1 MVHRATTRGPP
12 WPRFGVCRLQAV
24 DVIATCLGQEG
35 ALAAS
40 APLVLFLSAAFFLL
54 LGLGRLGTL
63 ARLVARLARGEEL
76 TRPTE
81 DVLGYEVSAAER
93 RFAVTVTA
101 IAFLYVPA
109 ALALGAGLTAEV
121 IVSHG
126 SPVTLG
132 LELAGL
138 TLAFATMLLLF
149 LANRL
154 ARDPRISGGLSHS
167 FNDHPV
173 LSTNAALLNRGTNRF
188 EVVLVILLA
197 VTVGGWQWAGSCFGP
212 LLSASLA
219 SANCP
224 PADHATAITPPAF
237 DFARLP
243 ARNDPGAIP
252 ALRLEQDSERD
263 PGLAFGA
270 QALLD
275 AAPRAEAPAPS
286 VWLQMAALTFPHSA
300 DREYRIVQSAI
311 NLVRPALRPTYL
323 FPPGR
328 AVPPPNLFGTVAQ
341 QTRMAPAVWQVR
353 VHSGYS
359 DFGRCLE
366 ERGDCTPNA
375 GRWADFVSA
384 TRGLEGLALY
394 GAVNEFVNTSV
405 RFQADSTLEDVLDDW
420 VTPVS
425 LISTA
430 QGDCEDF
437 ALAKFWLL
445 EALGVDRSDLYI
457 VVVQDLVVQ
466 LPHAFLAVRDGDD
479 VWLLDSRT
487 NRPLSPDDVEGIVPV
502 ITIGDSAAYLHGRP
516 MEPVEETPMSWLM
529 RWLPFS

>member
-1 MVHRATTRGPP
+1 MRGPP
-12 WPRFGVCRLQAV
+12 RLGFGVCRLQAV

-54 LGLGRLGTL
+54 LGLGRLPNL
-63 ARLVARLARGEEL
+63 ARLVGRLGRGEEL
-76 TRPTE
+76 TRPSE
-81 DVLGYEVSAAER
+81 DVLGYEVSTAER
-93 RFAVTVTA
+93 RFAFTVTA

-109 ALALGAGLTAEV
+109 ALALGAGLTGEV
-121 IVSHG
+121 ILG
-126 SPVTLG
+126 QGGPVTTA
-132 LELAGL
+132 LELAGVA
-138 TLAFATMLLLF
+138 LAFVTMLLLF

-167 FNDHPV
+167 FNDRPV

-188 EVVLVILLA
+188 EVVLVTLLA
-197 VTVGGWQWAGSCFGP
+197 VTLGGWQWAGTCFGP
-212 LLSASLA
+212 LLSASLTPA
-219 SANCP
+219 DCP
-224 PADHATAITPPAF
+224 PADHATAAAPPPF

-243 ARNDPGAIP
+243 ARNAPDTIP
-252 ALRLEQDSERD
+252 ALRLEQDLGQD
-263 PGLAFGA
+263 LGLAFGA

-275 AAPRAEAPAPS
+275 AAPRAEASATS
-286 VWLQMAALTFPHSA
+286 VWLQMAALTFHPPA
-300 DREYRIVQSAI
+300 APENRNVQSAI
-311 NLVRPALRPTYL
+311 DLVRPALRPAYL

-328 AVPPPNLFGTVAQ
+328 AVPPPDLFGTVAQ

-366 ERGDCTPNA
+366 ERGACAPNA
-375 GRWADFVSA
+375 GRWADFVST

-394 GAVNEFVNTSV
+394 GAVNEFVNSSV

-457 VVVQDLVVQ
+457 VVVQDMVVQ
-466 LPHAFLAVRDGDD
+466 LPHAFLAVRDGND

-516 MEPVEETPMSWLM
+516 TEPVEETPMSWLM